1 MLLGLSL
8 SKLGITMWK
17 VLGNWVD
24 RYFGEEEAV
33 LLTMLLVIA
42 LVVVVTMGEIL
53 APFIAAL
60 IFAFL
65 LQGGINHLIKWKVP
79 RIVAVILVF
88 LVFVGVFLAILIVFL
103 PLIGRQA
110 ANLAGEIPSMVKHW
124 QDVLLLLPEQY
135 PHLIS
140 EDQLKD
146 LLKQASGEVAGMA
159 ERLVSFSVSTF
170 PSLLVLM
177 IYLVLVPLLV
187 FFLLK
192 DKDELLDLMSGLL
205 PQERPVM
212 WQIWHEMNIQMAN
225 YVRGKAI
232 EILVV
237 GLTSYITFLI
247 LGLNYAALLALLVGL
262 SVVIPYIGA
271 VVVTIP
277 VTVVAYFQW
286 GWSGDLFWLVMIY
299 SVIQALDGNVLVP
312 LLFSEAVNLHP
323 IAIILA
329 VLVFGGLWGFWGVF
343 FAIPLATLVKALYNA
358 WPRTDMPLSVSE

>member
-1 MLLGLSL
+1 
-8 SKLGITMWK
+8 MWK
-17 VLGNWVD
+17 VIGNWVD

-33 LLTMLLVIA
+33 LLTILLVVA
-42 LVVVVTMGEIL
+42 LIVVATMGEIL

-65 LQGGINHLIKWKVP
+65 LQGSVNRLVAWKVP
-79 RIVAVILVF
+79 RILSVMLVF
-88 LVFVGVFLAILIVFL
+88 LVFVGAFLTILIVLL

-110 ANLAGEIPSMVKHW
+110 ANLAGEVPDMVKHW
-124 QDVLLLLPEQY
+124 QSVLLLLPEQY
-135 PHLIS
+135 PQLIS

-146 LLKQASGEVAGMA
+146 ILAKASLEVASMA
-159 ERLVSFSVSTF
+159 ERLVSFSFSTF
-170 PSLLVLM
+170 PSLVAMM

-187 FFLLK
+187 FFMLK
-192 DKDELLDLMSGLL
+192 DKDELLGLMSGLL

-212 WQIWHEMNIQMAN
+212 WRIWHEMNLQMAN
-225 YVRGKAI
+225 YVRGKAL
-232 EILVV
+232 EILIV
-237 GLTSYITFLI
+237 GLASYVAFLV
-247 LGLNYAALLALLVGL
+247 LGINYAALLALLVGL

-286 GWSGDLFWLVMIY
+286 GWSGDLFWLVMVYGI
-299 SVIQALDGNVLVP
+299 IQALDGSVLVP

-358 WPRTDMPLSVSE
+358 WPRTDLVNPVSE

>member
-1 MLLGLSL
+1 MPILE
-8 SKLGITMWK
+8 KAMWK
-17 VLGNWVD
+17 VLGSWVN

-33 LLTMLLVIA
+33 LLAILLVVA
-42 LVVVVTMGEIL
+42 LIVVVTMGEIV

-65 LQGGINHLIKWKVP
+65 LQGGVNRLTKWKVP
-79 RIVAVILVF
+79 RLVAVTLVF
-88 LVFVGVFLAILIVFL
+88 LFFVGVFLAILIIVF
-103 PLIGRQA
+103 PLVGRQT
-110 ANLAGEIPSMVKHW
+110 ANLAGEVPAMVKHW
-124 QDVLLLLPEQY
+124 QSVLLLLPDQY

-140 EDQLKD
+140 EAQLKD
-146 LLKQASGEVAGMA
+146 LLSQASREVGGMA

-170 PSLLVLM
+170 PSVVAM
-177 IYLVLVPLLV
+177 MVYLVLVPLLV
-187 FFLLK
+187 FFMLK
-192 DKDELLDLMSGLL
+192 DKDELLELLSTLL
-205 PQERPVM
+205 PHERPVM
-212 WQIWHEMNIQMAN
+212 WQIWHEMNVQMAN

-232 EILVV
+232 EILAV
-237 GLTSYITFLI
+237 GSVSYIAFLI
-247 LGLNYAALLALLVGL
+247 MGLNYAALLSLLVGL

-286 GWSGDLFWLVMIY
+286 GWGGDLFWLVMVY
-299 SVIQALDGNVLVP
+299 GVIQGLDGNVLVP

-329 VLVFGGLWGFWGVF
+329 VLFFGGLWGFWGVF

-358 WPRTDMPLSVSE
+358 WPRTDLGVSVSE

>member
-1 MLLGLSL
+1 
-8 SKLGITMWK
+8 MWK
-17 VLGNWVD
+17 VLGTWVD

-33 LLTMLLVIA
+33 LVSILLLVA
-42 LVVVVTMGEIL
+42 LVVVITMGEIL

-60 IFAFL
+60 VFAFL
-65 LQGGINHLIKWKVP
+65 LQGGVNHLVKWRVP
-79 RIVAVILVF
+79 RIVAVLLVF
-88 LVFVGVFLAILIVFL
+88 LLFVGIFLTILIVLL

-110 ANLAGEIPSMVKHW
+110 ANLAGEVPAMVKHW
-124 QDVLLLLPEQY
+124 QSVLLLLPDQY
-135 PHLIS
+135 PQLIS

-146 LLKQASGEVAGMA
+146 LLGQASLEVAGMA

-170 PSLLVLM
+170 PSLVVLRM
-177 IYLVLVPLLV
+177 YLVLVPLLV
-187 FFLLK
+187 FCLLQ
-192 DKDELLDLMSGLL
+192 DKDELLYLMAGLL
-205 PQERPVM
+205 PHERPVM
-212 WQIWHEMNIQMAN
+212 WQIWHEMNMQMAN

-232 EILVV
+232 EILAV
-237 GLTSYITFLI
+237 GLASYVAFLV

-286 GWSGDLFWLVMIY
+286 GWGGDLFWLVMVY
-299 SVIQALDGNVLVP
+299 GVIQALDGNVLVP

-329 VLVFGGLWGFWGVF
+329 VLMFGGLWGFWGVF

-358 WPRTDMPLSVSE
+358 WPLTDSSLSVSE